1 MAGTTKS
8 TKKDLEAKIAELE
21 EKLAKL
27 ATQFESKPQVT
38 TPPPPAPKPAPQTTA
53 PPPAPKPQVQTPPPA
68 PKPAPQTQAPP
79 PAPKP
84 EEQVV
89 PVWEQWKSAPTSD
102 FHSYRAKV
110 TGYSPA
116 GNRYFASKHVAQ
128 ASVPTSDWNLQ
139 KAKVTGY
146 TQPSNKYFATRE
158 KLAYHPRTKY
168 FGGYGIQSTATGS
181 AQTTAPPPPP
191 PKPNPTRGSLPAGT
205 KPAAQASSETSG
217 NASRKE
223 QLEAYEKE
231 YVARMQQQHEQA
243 KAAPQPP
250 PPQPSGS
257 TRGSLP
263 AGFKPTT
270 PPPAPAPAKPKGT
283 LPKGF

>member
-1 MAGTTKS
+1 
-8 TKKDLEAKIAELE
+8 
-21 EKLAKL
+21 
-27 ATQFESKPQVT
+27 
-38 TPPPPAPKPAPQTTA
+38 
-53 PPPAPKPQVQTPPPA
+53 
-68 PKPAPQTQAPP
+68 
-79 PAPKP
+79 
-84 EEQVV
+84 
-89 PVWEQWKSAPTSD
+89 
-102 FHSYRAKV
+102 
-110 TGYSPA
+110 
-116 GNRYFASKHVAQ
+116 
-128 ASVPTSDWNLQ
+128 
-139 KAKVTGY
+139 
-146 TQPSNKYFATRE
+146 
-158 KLAYHPRTKY
+158 
-168 FGGYGIQSTATGS
+168 
-181 AQTTAPPPPP
+181 
-191 PKPNPTRGSLPAGT
+191 LPAGT

>member
-1 MAGTTKS
+1 MTATTKS
-8 TKKDLEAKIAELE
+8 SKKDLEAKIAELE

-27 ATQFESKPQVT
+27 ANQLETAPKPQV
-38 TPPPPAPKPAPQTTA
+38 QT

-68 PKPAPQTQAPP
+68 PKPQVQTPP

-84 EEQVV
+84 QVQTPPPAPKTEEAIV
-89 PVWEQWKSAPTSD
+89 PAWEQWKNAPTSD

-116 GNRYFASKHVAQ
+116 PNRYFASKHVVQ
-128 ASVPTSDWNLQ
+128 ANVPTSDWNLQ

-146 TQPSNKYFATRE
+146 TAPSNKYFATRE

-168 FGGYGIQSTATGS
+168 FAGYGIQSTATGS
-181 AQTTAPPPPP
+181 AQTQTAPPPPA
-191 PKPNPTRGSLPAGT
+191 PKPNPSRGSLPAGM
-205 KPAAQASSETSG
+205 KAETSATNSG
-217 NASRKE
+217 NSNSRKE

-231 YVARMQQQHEQA
+231 YLARLQQQHT
-243 KAAPQPP
+243 K
-250 PPQPSGS
+250 
-257 TRGSLP
+257 
-263 AGFKPTT
+263 TT
-270 PPPAPAPAKPKGT
+270 PPAPTKPKGT

>member
-1 MAGTTKS
+1 MSSAKS

-27 ATQFESKPQVT
+27 ANQIESAPTPQVT
-38 TPPPPAPKPAPQTTA
+38 T

-68 PKPAPQTQAPP
+68 PASKPAPAPTTKPQGTLPAGFKPAPAPAPEPKPQVQTPP

-84 EEQVV
+84 AAEEVV

-102 FHSYRAKV
+102 FHQYRAKV

-116 GNRYFASKHVAQ
+116 GNRYFASKHVKS

-168 FGGYGIQSTATGS
+168 FGGYGITSTATGS

-191 PKPNPTRGSLPAGT
+191 APKKNLSRGS
-205 KPAAQASSETSG
+205 
-217 NASRKE
+217 
-223 QLEAYEKE
+223 
-231 YVARMQQQHEQA
+231 M
-243 KAAPQPP
+243 
-250 PPQPSGS
+250 
-257 TRGSLP
+257 
-263 AGFKPTT
+263 
-270 PPPAPAPAKPKGT
+270 
-283 LPKGF
+283 PKGF

>member
-8 TKKDLEAKIAELE
+8 SKKDLEAKIAALE

-27 ATQFESKPQVT
+27 SSQFESRPQTTAPPPPAPQTQTPPPAPKPAPQT
-38 TPPPPAPKPAPQTTA
+38 PPPAPKPAPQTTA
-53 PPPAPKPQVQTPPPA
+53 PPPKPQEPA
-68 PKPAPQTQAPP
+68 A
-79 PAPKP
+79 
-84 EEQVV
+84 EIV
-89 PVWEQWKSAPTSD
+89 PVYDQWKSAPMTD

-116 GNRYFASKHVAQ
+116 PNRYFASKHVKQ
-128 ASVPTSDWNLQ
+128 ASVPTSDWSLQ

-168 FGGYGIQSTATGS
+168 FAGYGIASTATGS

-191 PKPNPTRGSLPAGT
+191 PKPKGTLPAGT
-205 KPAAQASSETSG
+205 KPAPPASSGDNG
-217 NASRKE
+217 NASRKD

-231 YVARMQQQHEQA
+231 YLARMKQQQEQA
-243 KAAPQPP
+243 KAPP
-250 PPQPSGS
+250 PPAPAPTGS

-263 AGFKPTT
+263 AGFKPT
-270 PPPAPAPAKPKGT
+270 PPPAPPAPAKPKGT